1 MKSPFPGMDPYLER
15 HWPDIHTSLVGS
27 AREALNQG
35 LPPDLV
41 ARAEERVAIESGEDE
56 PARVVPDVRVLEMV
70 EQFRGPTQ
78 VGGLVIDAPYRLV
91 HMVEPLTERYIEII
105 ESSGNRLITVIE
117 VLSPANKVGSGLEAF
132 RNKRAQLLEGGVH
145 VVEIDLVRA
154 GDWRALL
161 RPYAY
166 PRKAVST
173 YRATIR
179 LADEPGVVYLY
190 PIPLRERLPSL
201 PIPLRPG
208 DPRVELDLQPLVA
221 SAYSHGR
228 YGTTLDYRQS
238 CEPPMSAEE
247 SAWADE
253 LLRSVGKK

>member
-1 MKSPFPGMDPYLER
+1 MDPYLER
-15 HWPDIHTSLVGS
+15 HWPDVHTKIVAYAADELN
-27 AREALNQG
+27 AALPG
-35 LPPDLV
+35 ELV
-41 ARAEERVAIESGEDE
+41 ARTEERVAIESGEDE
-56 PARVVPDVRVLEMV
+56 PDRIVPDVRVLETV
-70 EQFRGPTQ
+70 EQLRGPTQ
-78 VGGLVIDAPYRLV
+78 VGAPVIEAPYRLV

-117 VLSPANKVGSGLEAF
+117 VVSPANKVGSGLEAF
-132 RNKRAQLLEGGVH
+132 RNKRAQRLEGGGH
-145 VVEIDLVRA
+145 FVEIDLVRA

-166 PRKAVST
+166 PRTAVST

-190 PIPLRERLPSL
+190 PIPLGERLPVL

-208 DPRVELDLQPLVA
+208 DPRVELDLQPLVE
-221 SAYSHGR
+221 SAYRNGR

-238 CEPPMSAEE
+238 CEPPLSAEE

-253 LLRSVGKK
+253 LLRSAGKR